1 MVNNGV
7 NLPKMC
13 PKEKKKLKFT
23 PQWVKFNPRKKIKMQ
38 KNGVKV

>member
-1 MVNNGV
+1 MVKNGV

-23 PQWVKFNPRKKIKMQ
+23 PQQVKNAPKL
-38 KNGVKV
+38 